1 MILKSDLKGREKAEA
16 LGKELTKLK
25 EARKAFEGDWE
36 RAQQFVSATVLNF
49 TQDPDSPDKPY
60 ILPKRITSRPANY
73 METLVAG
80 VAGYSI
86 NPNILWLKL
95 GLENAELLD
104 QYGVKDWLE
113 KAEGELYRAYN
124 KGNLYAQMPGFIENA
139 ATFGH
144 AVMLID
150 EQIRDRR
157 IRTANMDIRELYLDT
172 NEYDEVETIFREYY
186 MTWESAAAYF
196 GQDKLAEEIKNDW
209 DLTRVDPGKKKIRIL
224 HAVYPNKNDKGA
236 YAPNKF
242 PFASVFVDLDHKH
255 IIQEG
260 GYNDFPYAIYFWKRL
275 TGKKYG
281 IGPAMMALSD
291 INLLH
296 KFEAARLDVAQF
308 ASRPP
313 YNVPEQMQGTEE
325 IVPDGRNYYA
335 NGNEVIMPIE
345 VGANFPITLEISKE
359 QEERIKEWFHV
370 DFFLMLSKMNLS
382 QMTATAVVE
391 LQGEKAAVLSTMVSN
406 FNYALQ
412 KIIQRSVDICFRQ
425 ERFPELPFALQETRT
440 AMKVDFIGVLAQAQK
455 RAHETS
461 GLMQGLQ
468 IMGALANIAKAVPD
482 VAGAFDYVNTE
493 EIIKRG
499 FDSAGA
505 SQLIIREDDDVE
517 ALRQARAEQQAA
529 MMQQQ
534 QQMQAQE
541 MLAKNYKNLNEPVNP
556 GSPMAEME
564 EAMA

>member
-1 MILKSDLKGREKAEA
+1 MILKSGLKGREKAEA
-16 LGKELTKLK
+16 LGKELDKLK
-25 EARKAFEGDWE
+25 EARKAFEPDWE
-36 RAQQFVSATVLNF
+36 TAQEFVSSAVLSF
-49 TQDPDSPDKPY
+49 TRDQDSSDKKY
-60 ILPKRITSRPANY
+60 ILPTRITSRPSNF

-80 VAGYSI
+80 VSGYSV

-124 KGNLYAQMPGFIENA
+124 KGNLYAQIPGFIENA

-150 EQIRDRR
+150 EQIQDRR
-157 IRTANMDIRELYLDT
+157 IRTSNMDIRELYLDT
-172 NEYDEVETIFREYY
+172 NEYDEVDTIFREYY
-186 MTWESAAAYF
+186 MTWENAAAYF
-196 GQDKLAEEIKNDW
+196 GYEKLADEI
-209 DLTRVDPGKKKIRIL
+209 TREWLLPHMDPGKKQIRIL
-224 HAVYPNKNDKGA
+224 HAVYPSKNEKGA
-236 YAPNKF
+236 YTPNKF
-242 PFASVFVDLDHKH
+242 PYASVFVDLDHKH
-255 IIQEG
+255 IIREG
-260 GYNDFPYAIYFWKRL
+260 GYDDFPYAVYFWKRL

-281 IGPAMMALSD
+281 IGPAMMAMSD
-291 INLLH
+291 VSLLH
-296 KFEAARLDVAQF
+296 KFEAARLDVAQLS
-308 ASRPP
+308 AQPP
-313 YNVPEQMQGTEE
+313 LNVPEQMQGAED

-335 NGNEVIMPIE
+335 HAGEVIAPIQ
-345 VGANFPITLEISKE
+345 VGVNFPITLEITQQ

-425 ERFPELPFALQETRT
+425 ERFPELPFALQQTQT

-468 IMGALANIAKAVPD
+468 IMGVLANIAKAVPD
-482 VAGAFDYVNTE
+482 VAQAFDYVNTE
-493 EIIKRG
+493 EIVKRG

-505 SQLIIREDDDVE
+505 SQLIIREDDDVQ

-529 MMQQQ
+529 MVQAER
-534 QQMQAQE
+534 QMQAQE
-541 MLAKNYKNLNEPVNP
+541 LLAKNYKNLNEPVNP

-564 EAMA
+564 EALG